1 MNSSDK
7 NKAAL
12 SLCFDGKNTPEVAAK
27 GYSQLAELIIEKAK
41 EKNILIHQDENLLK
55 RLESL
60 EVGQGIPPNM
70 YVIIAEL
77 IAFSYIMRGKF
88 PDSWQ

>member
-1 MNSSDK
+1 MNISDK
-7 NKAAL
+7 NLAAL

-27 GYSQLAELIIEKAK
+27 GYNQLAELIIEKARENK
-41 EKNILIHQDENLLK
+41 VLIHQDENLLK

-60 EVGQGIPPNM
+60 EIGQGIPPNM
-70 YVIIAEL
+70 YVVIAEL

-88 PDSWQ
+88 QDSWQ

>member
-1 MNSSDK
+1 MNNSDK
-7 NKAAL
+7 NQAAL

-27 GYSQLAELIIEKAK
+27 GYNQLAELIINKAR
-41 EKNILIHQDENLLK
+41 ENNILIHQDENLMK
-55 RLESL
+55 KLEAL
-60 EVGQGIPPNM
+60 DVGDGIPPNM
-70 YVIIAEL
+70 YVVIAEL